1 MNFHRS
7 SKIFIG
13 FNGFSSIF
21 KRSFEVR
28 SPGPFLDVPRLL
40 PHRPTDGGEP
50 GSMPWPGDEVN
61 EKDIKLIQIDYDQ

>member
-1 MNFHRS
+1 MDFCLYLT
-7 SKIFIG
+7 
-13 FNGFSSIF
+13 F

-61 EKDIKLIQIDYDQ
+61 EKDIKLIQIDYDQG